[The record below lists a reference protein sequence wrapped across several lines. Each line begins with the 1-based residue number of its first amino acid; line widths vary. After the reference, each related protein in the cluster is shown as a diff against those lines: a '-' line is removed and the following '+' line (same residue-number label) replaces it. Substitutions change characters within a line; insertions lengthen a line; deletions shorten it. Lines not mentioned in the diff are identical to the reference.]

1 MKEILNDKKIFIGLS
16 IIELVVIIILGVLL
30 IKPKIAKTNNEE
42 KAVSNVVS
50 SEELDDEYFSN
61 INVDKNY
68 LEKNKEINEKI
79 IDKAHELN
87 MFEDRMQD
95 ILEEEI
101 DAEDEEEKK
110 MQEEMKQDRIKDQL
124 REKEMI
130 KKELKEL
137 IEQLDK

>member
-50 SEELDDEYFSN
+50 SEELDDEYFYN